1 MNEQSEC
8 SMSQQSPHH
17 GADASSPADFTP
29 EMGLRMWY
37 AAMEACDELLR
48 AGLRHQIGP
57 DGDFEAAYRRWH
69 EERYA
74 EHERGL
80 LRMAEQL
87 NKVAEHASPPGS

>member
-1 MNEQSEC
+1 LTEPSR
-8 SMSQQSPHH
+8 SDRSP
-17 GADASSPADFTP
+17 PEEFTP
-29 EMGLRMWY
+29 QMGLRMWY

-48 AGLRHQIGP
+48 AGLRHEIGP

-80 LRMAEQL
+80 LRMAAQL
-87 NKVAEHASPPGS
+87 SKAAEMNKVAEDASPPGS